1 MAVNWL
7 STRTP
12 GPLPMLDAFSRAVVS
27 ADSKTAPIGGGEL
40 AALRNYVAEGNKRLD
55 AVNAITSN
63 ASCIVSDAVTGMI
76 CENTGL
82 IQAGGNCY
90 PNRRM
95 AACLRD
101 GEIVLRYV
109 SYALLAGDASVLD
122 DRCLNGLKE
131 TYIALGVPLQSA
143 GRAVAIMKASTV
155 AHIGQTNTN
164 PGSANSNPAEKRYQ
178 KMATTQGDCSSLI
191 AEAASYFDRVVG
203 ALS

>member
-1 MAVNWL
+1 
-7 STRTP
+7 
-12 GPLPMLDAFSRAVVS
+12 MLDAFSRSVVS
-27 ADSKTAPIGGGEL
+27 ADAKTAPVGGSDL
-40 AALRNYVAEGNKRLD
+40 AGLRSYVRDGNKRLD

-101 GEIVLRYV
+101 GEIVLRYI

-122 DRCLNGLKE
+122 DRCLNGLKD
-131 TYIALGVPLQSA
+131 ARFG
-143 GRAVAIMKASTV
+143 
-155 AHIGQTNTN
+155 
-164 PGSANSNPAEKRYQ
+164 
-178 KMATTQGDCSSLI
+178 
-191 AEAASYFDRVVG
+191 
-203 ALS
+203 